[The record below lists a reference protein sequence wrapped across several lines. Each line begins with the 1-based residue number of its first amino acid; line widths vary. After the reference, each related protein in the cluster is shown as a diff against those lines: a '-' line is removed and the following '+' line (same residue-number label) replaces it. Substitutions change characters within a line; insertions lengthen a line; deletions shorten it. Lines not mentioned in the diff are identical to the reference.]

1 MRQVIMRQMW
11 SIRDRFKHR
20 IAARLRVLQTS
31 RLD

>member
-1 MRQVIMRQMW
+1 MCALQD
-11 SIRDRFKHR
+11 SFKHW